1 MRCCAGPAVWPAA
14 PPLRPPVQAAVCRPG
29 LSLPAPPNN
38 KAGVWLAYWG
48 GGPECSHPASAALSY
63 SLIPDNRIRVD
74 GSTMCCKDTIN
85 GCFCLRPD
93 CSLLIISNWP
103 HIIKS
108 FIYTR
113 CLLETIIFSS
123 QAVHLL
129 LPYSYCHSVIISAF
143 YRSQYVYWFPATT
156 PAEQYYN
163 PRMRSYTLWLFWL
176 QQLPVIKSCTER
188 HKCCLC
194 IQCLE
199 PGNSGYCVAWCSRQ
213 L

>member
-1 MRCCAGPAVWPAA
+1 MFLS
-14 PPLRPPVQAAVCRPG
+14 PP
-29 LSLPAPPNN
+29 
-38 KAGVWLAYWG
+38 WL
-48 GGPECSHPASAALSY
+48 
-63 SLIPDNRIRVD
+63 
-74 GSTMCCKDTIN
+74 
-85 GCFCLRPD
+85 
-93 CSLLIISNWP
+93 CSLSTISSQP

-213 L
+213 LWISSLWNRISLIVSGYLFLYPKLPFLPPIPNN